1 MSSIVH
7 KLEARKLI
15 HPPKFLSSNTIYEVL
30 MGSVAYGVSSD
41 TSDMD
46 VYGICIPYKNEIFPH
61 LKGEIPGFGRQKQKF
76 EQFQQHHIKDEIP
89 KKQYDITIYNIVK
102 YFTLAMENNPNIVD
116 SLFVP
121 NSCVL
126 YSNLIGQHIREN
138 RKIFLHK
145 GAFHKFKGYAYSQQ
159 SKIKT
164 NKTTDSTRR
173 ELIDKYGYDVKYAY
187 HLIRLTDEIEQIL
200 TLGDLDLQRAKEQ
213 MKSIRRGEWKEQDIY
228 DWFTQ
233 KELQL
238 ERLYVDSSLPHSPD
252 EGRIKSLLVECLEM
266 HYGSLD
272 KCIKLDVRVD
282 KILDE
287 IEERINLLRMRG

>member
-1 MSSIVH
+1 MSSIIY
-7 KLEARKLI
+7 KLETKKLI

-46 VYGICIPYKNEIFPH
+46 IYGICIPYKDEIFPH
-61 LKGEIPGFGRQKQKF
+61 LKGEILGFGRQKQRF
-76 EQFQQHHIKDEIP
+76 EQFQQHHIKDETS
-89 KKQYDITIYNIVK
+89 KKQYDVTIYNIVK
-102 YFTLAMENNPNIVD
+102 YFTLAMENNPNIID

-126 YSNLIGQHIREN
+126 YSNLIGQHLREN
-138 RKIFLHK
+138 RKIFLHR

-159 SKIKT
+159 NKIKT

-173 ELIDKYGYDVKYAY
+173 ELVDKYGYDVKYAY

-200 TLGDLDLQRAKEQ
+200 ILGDLDLQRAREQ

-228 DWFTQ
+228 DWFTE
-233 KELQL
+233 KEKQL
-238 ERLYVDSSLPHSPD
+238 EKLYIDSKLPYSPN
-252 EGRIKSLLVECLEM
+252 ENKIKSLLIECLEM

-272 KCIKLDVRVD
+272 KCVKMDVCVD